1 MTRKLITLFIVLL
14 TICNTRESMSQPNE
28 AEGVMLKAFGGYIQ
42 VPEYMEIMVQKRS
55 EDSYEIRILKKMDF
69 EGDIE
74 SIIIERP
81 PQRYKL
87 NPENL
92 SLVDEYELN
101 GFSVELFKPNSSKWG
116 FKLLSAQVIRCDEIG
131 QIIVKHRPQLD
142 QYLMEASSAD
152 CQE

>member
-1 MTRKLITLFIVLL
+1 MTQKFITFFIVLL
-14 TICNTRESMSQPNE
+14 TICIAREVLSQSNDV
-28 AEGVMLKAFGGYIQ
+28 EGVKLRAFGGYIQ
-42 VPEYMEIMVQKRS
+42 VPDYMEIVVQKSS
-55 EDSYEIRILKKMDF
+55 EDSYEIRILKKLDF
-69 EGDIE
+69 EGNLELIA
-74 SIIIERP
+74 IERP
-81 PQRYKL
+81 TQPYKL

-101 GFSVELFKPNSSKWG
+101 GFSVELFKPNNSNWG
-116 FKLLSAQVIRCDEIG
+116 TKFLSAQVTRCDEIG